1 MCGPRPLEVALAC
14 SFGRISLTFASGRDF
29 DCGADDNY
37 IADMYEGF
45 DMSMS
50 DATNAEE

>member
-1 MCGPRPLEVALAC
+1 MKTAHHLLLQPWQSIIVTAA
-14 SFGRISLTFASGRDF
+14 DF

-50 DATNAEE
+50 DATNAEV